1 VTPRNRR
8 PGTDD
13 ATSVR
18 VLSGDD
24 EIAAALLP
32 PLDDHTGPAR
42 RLPQAKASAM
52 IASIVD
58 AAMNELPGDAGD
70 KAKIDTTAGVNR
82 SPRRLAPLL
91 AVALVAAAVV
101 GAAAAVV
108 TTRYF
113 SPVRVREEVPPS
125 PPNVPAPVNPPPKQE
140 PKPELVFTEPTVID
154 EPDAPKPRT
163 HKPDPK
169 PEPRTETKEKIDLP
183 PDAPAEDILALANQR
198 RKEHAWKDA
207 DELYRRVLKQYP
219 RSDASIVAQVASAT
233 IHLEHL
239 GDAEG
244 ALAGYRRALA
254 ARPAGAL
261 GEEARWGIAEAFR
274 AVGDKKGEAF
284 ALHVFIDTHP
294 HSAMA
299 PVAKKRLAELEK

>member
-1 VTPRNRR
+1 MTPRNRR

-24 EIAAALLP
+24 EIAAALLS
-32 PLDDHTGPAR
+32 PLDEHTGPAR
-42 RLPQAKASAM
+42 RLPQAKANAM

-58 AAMNELPGDAGD
+58 AAMNERPGDAGD
-70 KAKIDTTAGVNR
+70 KPGSQVDRTAGVNR
-82 SPRRLAPLL
+82 TPRRLAPLL

-125 PPNVPAPVNPPPKQE
+125 PPNVPAPAKLPETQV
-140 PKPELVFTEPTVID
+140 PKPELVITEPTIID
-154 EPDAPKPRT
+154 EPEPAQRPRT
-163 HKPDPK
+163 HKP
-169 PEPRTETKEKIDLP
+169 ESKEKIDLP
-183 PDAPAEDILALANQR
+183 VDAPADDILALANQR

-207 DELYRRVLKQYP
+207 DALYRRVLKQYP
-219 RSDASIVAQVASAT
+219 RSDASIVAEVSSAT

-239 GDAEG
+239 GDAPG

-274 AVGDKKGEAF
+274 AVGDTKGEAF
-284 ALHVFIDTHP
+284 ALRVFIDTHP

>member
-24 EIAAALLP
+24 EVAAALLP
-32 PLDDHTGPAR
+32 RLDDHIGPAR
-42 RLPQAKASAM
+42 RLPQAKTSAM

-58 AAMNELPGDAGD
+58 AAMNQLPGDHAGD
-70 KAKIDTTAGVNR
+70 TPGSQVDRTAGVNR
-82 SPRRLAPLL
+82 TPKSLAPIL

-113 SPVRVREEVPPS
+113 SPVRVREAAPPS
-125 PPNVPAPVNPPPKQE
+125 APTAPAPAKLPEPPA
-140 PKPELVFTEPTVID
+140 PKPEFVFTEPTIID
-154 EPDAPKPRT
+154 EPETPRPRA
-163 HKPDPK
+163 HR
-169 PEPRTETKEKIDLP
+169 PEPRPETREKIDLP

-198 RKEHAWKDA
+198 RKERNWKDA
-207 DELYRRVLKQYP
+207 DALYRRVLKQYP
-219 RSDASIVAQVASAT
+219 RSTASIVAEVASAA

-239 GDAEG
+239 GDAPG
-244 ALAGYRRALA
+244 ALAAYRHALA

-274 AVGDKKGEAF
+274 AVGDTKGEAF
-284 ALHVFIDTHP
+284 ALHVFLDTHP

-299 PVAKKRLAELEK
+299 PVAKKRLAELEQ

>member
-1 VTPRNRR
+1 MTPRNRR

-18 VLSGDD
+18 VVSGDD

-32 PLDDHTGPAR
+32 PLDDHAGPAR
-42 RLPQAKASAM
+42 RIPQAKASAM
-52 IASIVD
+52 VSAIVD
-58 AAMNELPGDAGD
+58 AALKDAPKVD
-70 KAKIDTTAGVNR
+70 STAPVTKHA
-82 SPRRLAPLL
+82 PRRLAPIL

-113 SPVRVREEVPPS
+113 TPARVREEAPP
-125 PPNVPAPVNPPPKQE
+125 PPPHNVPAPVVDQDKE
-140 PKPELVFTEPTVID
+140 PKEVVIEDGTVIND
-154 EPDAPKPRT
+154 PPAPKPRKDRDKD
-163 HKPDPK
+163 KPA
-169 PEPRTETKEKIDLP
+169 PEPREKIDLP

-198 RKEHAWKDA
+198 RKEREWRDA
-207 DELYRRVLKQYP
+207 DALYRRVIKQYP
-219 RSDASIVAQVASAT
+219 RSDASVVAEVASAT

-239 GDAEG
+239 GDPAG

-274 AVGDKKGEAF
+274 GVGDAKGEAF
-284 ALHVFIDTHP
+284 ALRVFLDSHP
-294 HSAMA
+294 TSAMA
-299 PVAKKRLAELEK
+299 SAAKKRLAELKK

>member
-18 VLSGDD
+18 MISGDD
-24 EIAAALLP
+24 ELAAALLP
-32 PLDDHTGPAR
+32 PLDDHSGPAR
-42 RLPQAKASAM
+42 RVPQAKANAM

-58 AAMNELPGDAGD
+58 AAMHEAPGDNAGD
-70 KAKIDTTAGVNR
+70 KVDKTAGVNR
-82 SPRRLAPLL
+82 TPRRLAPLL

-113 SPVRVREEVPPS
+113 SPVRVREEAPPS
-125 PPNVPAPVNPPPKQE
+125 PPNVPAPVNPPPKE

-169 PEPRTETKEKIDLP
+169 PEPKEKIDLP

-207 DELYRRVLKQYP
+207 DALYRRVLKQYP
-219 RSDASIVAQVASAT
+219 RSDASIVAEVASAT

-239 GDAEG
+239 GDAPG

-254 ARPAGAL
+254 ARPSGAL

-274 AVGDKKGEAF
+274 AVGDAKGEAF
-284 ALHVFIDTHP
+284 ALRVFIDTHP
-294 HSAMA
+294 RSAMA
-299 PVAKKRLAELEK
+299 PLAKKRLSELGQ